1 MANNF
6 RNEFKSGQHRYAALA
21 QSLLHDI
28 GSGRYPIGSML
39 PTEIELVQQYGLSRH
54 TVREAIRQLQQ
65 VGLVSRKKGVGTL
78 VKAGNIEARYT
89 QSCGSIEDLF
99 QYAKE
104 VRLTLG
110 EAEEV
115 VADEKLA
122 QTLGCNKGQR
132 WLKYVGLRKA
142 KNHKEPVC
150 YTEVFVRYEYASIRN
165 KIQKSPGPIY
175 ALIEKEFSEKVH
187 EVNQQ
192 ISAIAIPGEI
202 AKQLGTRK
210 GVPGLFV
217 SRHYI
222 AADDRLIE
230 VALSIYPADRFT
242 YSTRLRLDTSME

>member
-1 MANNF
+1 MANNY
-6 RNEFKSGQHRYAALA
+6 RNEFRSGQHRYAALA

-28 GSGRYPIGSML
+28 ESGRYPVGSLL
-39 PTEIELVQQYGLSRH
+39 PTEIELVEQHGLSRH

-65 VGLVSRKKGVGTL
+65 VGLVSRKKGVGTR
-78 VKAGNIEARYT
+78 VKAENIAARYT
-89 QSCGSIEDLF
+89 QSCASIADLF

-110 EAEEV
+110 EAVEV
-115 VADEKLA
+115 VADDKLA
-122 QTLGCNKGQR
+122 KTLGCSKGQR

-142 KNHKEPVC
+142 RNHVDPVC
-150 YTEVFVRYEYASIRN
+150 YTEVYVRYEYASISSR
-165 KIQKSPGPIY
+165 IQKSPGPIY

-192 ISAIAIPGEI
+192 ITAIAIPGDV

-210 GVPGLFV
+210 GAPGLFV
-217 SRHYI
+217 SRHYM

-230 VALSIYPADRFT
+230 VALSIYPAERFT

>member
-1 MANNF
+1 MASNYQ
-6 RNEFKSGQHRYAALA
+6 NELKSGQHRYAALA

-28 GSGRYPIGSML
+28 ESGRYPVGSLL
-39 PTEIELVQQYGLSRH
+39 PTEIELVEQFGLSRH

-65 VGLVSRKKGVGTL
+65 VGLVTRRKGVGTR
-78 VKAGNIEARYT
+78 VKAGNVAARYT
-89 QSCGSIEDLF
+89 QSCASITDLF

-110 EAEEV
+110 EAIEV
-115 VADEKLA
+115 VADDKLA
-122 QTLGCNKGQR
+122 KTLGCNKGQR

-142 KNHKEPVC
+142 RNHVDPVC
-150 YTEVFVRYEYASIRN
+150 YTEVYVRYEYVSISK

-192 ISAIAIPGEI
+192 ISALAIPADI
-202 AKQLGTRK
+202 AKQLGARK
-210 GVPGLFV
+210 GAPGLFV

-242 YSTRLRLDTSME
+242 YSTRLRLDTSLE